1 MNGKGRLRM
10 QNKKQTGK
18 SHIYIS
24 MFAKMFIAF
33 ILIGLIP
40 LLLTGQ
46 ILYMR
51 LSSGVEE
58 VMISNASQMAVNMG
72 KNVSDL
78 IGKYDD
84 ITQSLYDYTSDDY
97 LYFYELLDDKELEE
111 EERERQITNV
121 LYNILNMDRSI
132 ENVRFIYDKIYN
144 VSRDSTKNMNIR
156 KVLDAQ
162 WKPQEGELNSLYIM
176 PTHSEINYYY
186 NSEKKVFTM
195 ARNYMDVSTMHA
207 ARTRRMGT
215 LYLDIDPSELEILE
229 EGLNMGEDSEIIVV
243 DESDGTII
251 YSGDPEQMAQKDQ
264 TVSSI
269 LESLEGESG
278 IYQTDSDIYAY
289 CSVENTGWKVLASMS
304 RQNIK
309 GMYLDS
315 GRFVIGMLGAAA
327 LILAA
332 FYGFSR
338 YTSRPV
344 RTLKEA
350 MGRMQKGELDTRVDI
365 HSHDEIQVLGE
376 GFNEMAAHLQQYID
390 QVYVAELRQKD
401 AELSALKSTIKP
413 HYLYNTLEVIRMTAI
428 SENAPKASGLID
440 SLSKQLRYLIGNES
454 DQVTLEAEL
463 ENIREYFY
471 IVKVRYENLYDLEID
486 VPADCLRL
494 KVLKLILQPTI
505 ENAVKHGLRPK
516 KGAGKVRVSALR
528 KAECLCITV
537 MDDGV
542 GMTEQQVQEITDV
555 LEQDTLGRQNGEK
568 ISIGIKNTYDR
579 IVKNYGRDYGF
590 QITSCE
596 NLGTIV
602 EYTLPVLEE

>member
-1 MNGKGRLRM
+1 M
-10 QNKKQTGK
+10 QNKKQAGK
-18 SHIYIS
+18 NRIYIS

-51 LSSGVEE
+51 LSAGVEE
-58 VMISNASQMAVNMG
+58 VMVSNASQMAVNMG

-84 ITQSLYDYTSDDY
+84 ITQSLYDYTSVEY
-97 LYFYELLDDKELEE
+97 LYFYELLEDEQLGE
-111 EERERQITNV
+111 EERNRQINNV

-176 PTHSEINYYY
+176 PTHSESNYYY
-186 NSEKKVFTM
+186 NSEEKVFTM
-195 ARNYMDVSTMHA
+195 ARNYMDVSTMHT

-215 LYLDIDPSELEILE
+215 LYLDIDPSELEILK

-264 TVSSI
+264 NVSSI
-269 LESLEGESG
+269 LESLKGESG
-278 IYQTDSDIYAY
+278 IYRTDSDIYAY

-315 GRFVIGMLGAAA
+315 GRFVLGMLGAAA

-428 SENAPKASGLID
+428 SENAEKASGLID

-516 KGAGKVRVSALR
+516 KGAGKVRISALR

-579 IVKNYGRDYGF
+579 IVKNYGKDYGF

>member
-1 MNGKGRLRM
+1 M
-10 QNKKQTGK
+10 QSKKQAGK
-18 SHIYIS
+18 NRIYIS

-46 ILYMR
+46 ILYTR
-51 LSSGVEE
+51 LSTGVEK
-58 VMISNASQMAVNMG
+58 VMVSSASQMAVNMG

-84 ITQSLYDYTSDDY
+84 IAQSLYDYTSDDY
-97 LYFYELLDDKELEE
+97 LFFYELLEDQELEE
-111 EERERQITNV
+111 EERERLITNV
-121 LYNILNMDRSI
+121 LYNILNMNRSI

-144 VSRDSTKNMNIR
+144 VSRDSTKNLDTL

-162 WKPQEGELNSLYIM
+162 WKPQEEELNNLYIM
-176 PTHSEINYYY
+176 PTHSESNYYY
-186 NSEKKVFTM
+186 NSEEKVFTM
-195 ARNYMDVSTMHA
+195 ARNYMDVSTMHT
-207 ARTRRMGT
+207 ARIRRMGT

-243 DESDGTII
+243 DENDGTII
-251 YSGDPEQMAQKDQ
+251 YSGDSEQMAQKDQ

-278 IYQTDSDIYAY
+278 IYRTDSDIYAY
-289 CSVENTGWKVLASMS
+289 CSVENTSWKVLASMS

-315 GRFVIGMLGAAA
+315 DRFVIGMLGAAA

-555 LEQDTLGRQNGEK
+555 LEKDTLGRQNGEK

>member
-1 MNGKGRLRM
+1 M

>member
-1 MNGKGRLRM
+1 M

-555 LEQDTLGRQNGEK
+555 LEKDTLGRQNGEK

>member
-1 MNGKGRLRM
+1 M
-10 QNKKQTGK
+10 QSKKQAGK
-18 SHIYIS
+18 NRIYIS

-46 ILYMR
+46 ILYTR
-51 LSSGVEE
+51 LSTGVEK
-58 VMISNASQMAVNMG
+58 VMVSSASQMAVNMG

-84 ITQSLYDYTSDDY
+84 IAQSLYDYTSDDY
-97 LYFYELLDDKELEE
+97 LFFYELLEDQELEE
-111 EERERQITNV
+111 EERERLITNV
-121 LYNILNMDRSI
+121 LYNILNMNRSI

-144 VSRDSTKNMNIR
+144 VSRDSTKNLDTL

-162 WKPQEGELNSLYIM
+162 WKPQEEELNNLYIM
-176 PTHSEINYYY
+176 PTHSESNYYY
-186 NSEKKVFTM
+186 NSEEKVFTM
-195 ARNYMDVSTMHA
+195 ARNYMDVSTMHT
-207 ARTRRMGT
+207 ARIRRMGT

-243 DESDGTII
+243 DENDGTII
-251 YSGDPEQMAQKDQ
+251 YSGDSEQMAQKDQ

-278 IYQTDSDIYAY
+278 IYRTDSDIYAY
-289 CSVENTGWKVLASMS
+289 CSVENTSWKVLASMS

-555 LEQDTLGRQNGEK
+555 LEKDTLGRQNGEK

>member
-1 MNGKGRLRM
+1 M

-278 IYQTDSDIYAY
+278 IYQTDSNIYAY

>member
-1 MNGKGRLRM
+1 M
-10 QNKKQTGK
+10 QDKKPEEK
-18 SHIYIS
+18 KRIYSS
-24 MFAKMFIAF
+24 MFVKMFIAF

-51 LSSGVEE
+51 LSSSVEE
-58 VMISNASQMAVNMG
+58 VMISNASQMVVNMG

-97 LYFYELLDDKELEE
+97 LYFYELLDDTELEE
-111 EERERQITNV
+111 EERERQITNI
-121 LYNILNMDRSI
+121 LYNIMNMDRSI
-132 ENVRFIYDKIYN
+132 QNVRFIYDKIYN
-144 VSRDSTKNMNIR
+144 VSRDSTKNMDIR

-162 WKPQEGELNSLYIM
+162 WKPREEDLNSLYIM
-176 PTHSEINYYY
+176 PTHSESNYYY
-186 NSEKKVFTM
+186 NSEEKVFTM
-195 ARNYMDVSTMHA
+195 ARNYMDVSTM
-207 ARTRRMGT
+207 RTAGSRRMGT
-215 LYLDIDPSELEILE
+215 LYVDFDPSELEILE
-229 EGLNMGEDSEIIVV
+229 EGMDMGEDSEVV
-243 DESDGTII
+243 VADAKDGTVI
-251 YSGDPEQMAQKDQ
+251 YSRDSEKVTQKNQ
-264 TVSSI
+264 SISGI
-269 LESLEGESG
+269 LEALEGESG
-278 IYQTDSDIYAY
+278 VYRTEDSIYAY
-289 CSVENTGWKVLASMS
+289 CSVENTDWKVLASIS
-304 RQNIK
+304 RQNIE
-309 GMYLDS
+309 GMYMDS
-315 GRFVIGMLGAAA
+315 GRFVLGMLGAAV
-327 LILAA
+327 LILVA

-344 RTLKEA
+344 RTLKDA
-350 MGRMQKGELDTRVDI
+350 MEKMQKGELDTRVDI
-365 HSHDEIQVLGE
+365 RSHDEIQVLGE
-376 GFNEMAAHLQQYID
+376 GFNEMADHLQQYID

-401 AELSALKSTIKP
+401 AELAALKSTIKP

-428 SENAPKASGLID
+428 SENAEKASRLID

-454 DQVTLEAEL
+454 DQVTLKEEL

-471 IVKVRYENLYDLEID
+471 IVKVRYENLYDLEMD
-486 VPADCLRL
+486 VPADCLHL
-494 KVLKLILQPTI
+494 KVLKLILQPAI

-516 KGAGKVRVSALR
+516 KGAGKVRISVLR
-528 KAECLCITV
+528 RSGCLCITV

-542 GMTEQQVQEITDV
+542 GMPEEKVQEITD
-555 LEQDTLGRQNGEK
+555 LLGKDTIGSRKGET

-579 IVKNYGRDYGF
+579 IVKNYGNSYGF